1 MWRDAGAITVMI
13 VWLSILTPLAYG
25 QDDNAGPPGGNLDV
39 FNPLSSKSLFLS
51 IVLLASGFLFF
62 AGQIFSRLP
71 SSLSQFEE
79 AVGHWR
85 GRRSSDSQSL
95 VDCFQNEA
103 AVEAPGE
110 GAEVAREMF
119 GRDGAV
125 RGQEAVFDIGE
136 HGICPAEGGVSG
148 GGATGAG
155 DVALVGDARLVS
167 NATKPLPAVADDSG
181 SGFDAGA

>member
-1 MWRDAGAITVMI
+1 MGDIPLRISVRAARSGVGAWICRKSSNFSD
-13 VWLSILTPLAYG
+13 LRKTP
-25 QDDNAGPPGGNLDV
+25 
-39 FNPLSSKSLFLS
+39 
-51 IVLLASGFLFF
+51 
-62 AGQIFSRLP
+62 IFEIQCISRLP
-71 SSLSQFEE
+71 LSLSQFEE
-79 AVGHWR
+79 TIGHWR
-85 GRRSSDSQSL
+85 GRGGGDGESL
-95 VDCFQNEA
+95 VDCLQDEA

-125 RGQEAVFDIGE
+125 RGQEAVFDVGE

-148 GGATGAG
+148 GGAVGAG
-155 DVALVGDARLVS
+155 DVALVDETRLPR